1 MLELHKM
8 IRMSGVVVC
17 RIVFISFYER
27 SWEGRV
33 FKIMKNDHILVFLA
47 VWVLFPTLFG
57 R

>member
-8 IRMSGVVVC
+8 IRMSDVVVC
-17 RIVFISFYER
+17 PIVFISFYGR
-27 SWEGRV
+27 SREGRV

-47 VWVLFPTLFG
+47 VWVLSPTFFG

>member
-8 IRMSGVVVC
+8 IRISGVVVC